1 MAVTN
6 FIPTVWS
13 ETLIKSLDKQY
24 VGIANCTREFEGD
37 IKEMGSVVKICNIGR
52 VNISSYSKNTNIK
65 APEEIDGDATELA
78 IDRARY
84 FNFQIDD
91 VDRAQA
97 TPKLMEE
104 AMNAAAIALAN
115 DADYAYIVSNTT
127 EAGIRYNP
135 ADMADSPAESFPA
148 KLAQLLYTRY
158 KAGLG
163 GFTILPCELI
173 ENNGGELKSVVL
185 RYAEQWRLGNEFV
198 TWINENNRFLNTL
211 VDRIVTGYDE
221 SLGDMNPLANTC
233 ELYHI
238 WVIEG
243 EDVGIPFSEAGLN
256 VVYTDDLEKYR
267 TRKVRIL
274 NGAHTSLIPYALLEG
289 EQTVL
294 DAIRNPKLK
303 AHLEGCLSEVLPTLG
318 GLYTED
324 ELKSYMREV
333 IERFENPYIKHKCSA
348 IALNSISKFKVRC
361 LPSIKAY
368 YEIFGKAPKHL
379 SVACDK
385 LIELYKEGDP
395 CDDAVL
401 VEYIKTHTREQILSE
416 GVVFGEDITKYIAG

>member
-1 MAVTN
+1 MKGNDMKKVIQFGTGAFLRGFVDWMLDEVNKKTDFKTSVTVVQSTPRGLADAIN
-6 FIPTVWS
+6 SSPEYNLVAR
-13 ETLIKSLDKQY
+13 
-24 VGIANCTREFEGD
+24 GIEKGCA
-37 IKEMGSVVKICNIGR
+37 VVKEYR
-52 VNISSYSKNTNIK
+52 VASLSHCVNT
-65 APEEIDGDATELA
+65 AV
-78 IDRARY
+78 RY
-84 FNFQIDD
+84 DEF
-91 VDRAQA
+91 
-97 TPKLMEE
+97 L
-104 AMNAAAIALAN
+104 ALAN

-148 KLAQLLYTRY
+148 KLTQLLYTRY

-243 EDVGIPFSEAGLN
+243 EDVGIPFSEARLN

-294 DAIRNPKLK
+294 DAIRNPMLK
-303 AHLEGCLSEVLPTLG
+303 AHLEGCLSEVLPTLC

-324 ELKSYMREV
+324 ELESYMREV